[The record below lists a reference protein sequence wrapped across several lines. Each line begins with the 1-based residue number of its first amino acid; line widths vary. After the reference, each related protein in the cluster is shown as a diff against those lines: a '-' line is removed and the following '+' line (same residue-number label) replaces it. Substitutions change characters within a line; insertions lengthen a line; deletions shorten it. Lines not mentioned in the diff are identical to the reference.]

1 MHRTPRG
8 RSGSILNIIGAAAVI
23 CDVSCHCAQ
32 FMRFPTFL
40 ARQKYRFDI
49 GQGFLAVVNFAFV
62 VLAASD
68 KITTLVHVPAKFLV
82 PLLVPSAVLF
92 VWLLGFILDKMQFMQ
107 AYQEEQNRR
116 NEMLSAVHSSISSPV
131 TEKKGSP

>member
-1 MHRTPRG
+1 MK
-8 RSGSILNIIGAAAVI
+8 
-23 CDVSCHCAQ
+23 
-32 FMRFPTFL
+32 FPAIL

-68 KITTLVHVPAKFLV
+68 KITTLVHIPAKILV
-82 PLLVPSAVLF
+82 PLLVPLAVIS

-116 NEMLSAVHSSISSPV
+116 NEMLSAVHSSVSTRNQS
-131 TEKKGSP
+131 EKLK

>member
-1 MHRTPRG
+1 
-8 RSGSILNIIGAAAVI
+8 
-23 CDVSCHCAQ
+23 
-32 FMRFPTFL
+32 MRFPTFL

-68 KITTLVHVPAKFLV
+68 KITTLTHLPAKVLV
-82 PLLVPSAVLF
+82 PLLVPSAVIL
-92 VWLLGFILDKMQFMQ
+92 VWFLGWVLDKMQFMQ

-116 NEMLSAVHSSISSPV
+116 NEMLSAVHSAATRQRREDDS
-131 TEKKGSP
+131 KA

>member
-1 MHRTPRG
+1 MK
-8 RSGSILNIIGAAAVI
+8 
-23 CDVSCHCAQ
+23 
-32 FMRFPTFL
+32 FPMFL

-68 KITTLVHVPAKFLV
+68 KITTLTQMPAKILV
-82 PLLVPSAVLF
+82 PILVPSAVLM
-92 VWLLGFILDKMQFMQ
+92 VWLLGLVLDKMQFMQ

-116 NEMLSAVHSSISSPV
+116 NEMLSAVHSAATKQKQVDDHAS
-131 TEKKGSP
+131 

>member
-1 MHRTPRG
+1 
-8 RSGSILNIIGAAAVI
+8 
-23 CDVSCHCAQ
+23 
-32 FMRFPTFL
+32 MRFPSFL

-68 KITTLVHVPAKFLV
+68 KITTLVHLPAKILV
-82 PLLVPSAVLF
+82 PLVVPLAVVS
-92 VWLLGFILDKMQFMQ
+92 VWLLGLVLDKMQFMQ

-116 NEMLSAVHSSISSPV
+116 NEMLSAVHSSVSARLKS
-131 TEKKGSP
+131 E